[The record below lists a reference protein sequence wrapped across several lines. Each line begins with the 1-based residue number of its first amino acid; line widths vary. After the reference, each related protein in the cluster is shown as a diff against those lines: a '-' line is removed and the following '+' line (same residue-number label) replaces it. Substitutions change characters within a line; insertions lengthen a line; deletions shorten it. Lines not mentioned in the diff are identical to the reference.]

1 MALHLFLPARARRAL
16 RRRRRRPARRGFIP
30 RLILVAGGGFVGTL
44 AALQLAPSL
53 PATFA
58 DLSAR
63 AASTDPLSA
72 RFGLCHRG
80 GGRDCVVDGDTFW
93 FAGEKY
99 RIDDIDTPEPHTPRC
114 AEEAP
119 RGAAATGRT
128 TDISDERGRGEEG
141 G

>member
-44 AALQLAPSL
+44 AALQLAPPL

-72 RFGLCHRG
+72 RFGLRSEERRVG
-80 GGRDCVVDGDTFW
+80 KECV
-93 FAGEKY
+93 
-99 RIDDIDTPEPHTPRC
+99 
-114 AEEAP
+114 
-119 RGAAATGRT
+119 RT
-128 TDISDERGRGEEG
+128 CRSRLSPYTSKKQQ
-141 G
+141 